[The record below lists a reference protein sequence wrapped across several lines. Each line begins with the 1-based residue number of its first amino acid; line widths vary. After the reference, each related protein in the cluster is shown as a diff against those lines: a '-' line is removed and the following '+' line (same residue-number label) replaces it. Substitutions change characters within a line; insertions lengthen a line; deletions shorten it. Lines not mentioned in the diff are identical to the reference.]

1 MKIQLKINESFEKA
15 ESAYKK
21 VIENNPKSEI
31 ACHGL
36 GLLYKDNQEYEKA
49 LVFFKKAIKLNREFS
64 ICIYDMAM
72 TYDKLNKYELCF
84 FYLEKAIKI
93 NPDFYEALY
102 SMAQYYRKMKNE
114 KKMREYLQKTLLK
127 RPNHPGANHLLSSLN
142 GETSSY
148 SLEYARDLFDR
159 YADFFED
166 HLVNTLNY
174 KVPFIIKEKL
184 KFLNPPKNSRILD
197 LGCGTGLLGKTLID
211 VFPNLVGVDI
221 SSNMIKETR
230 KKDIYTEL
238 YINDIDAFLLR
249 NEQEFDLII
258 APDVFIY
265 ITDLQTIFSSVKKS
279 LNPSGYFIF
288 TIEPLMEITTENCQL
303 EKSGRVSHTIKY
315 VKSLCKN
322 NGFEI
327 IENEEI
333 TLREENKIGQKGV
346 VFILKAFPE

>member
-1 MKIQLKINESFEKA
+1 MKTQLTIKQVFEKDLTYDQNLA
-15 ESAYKK
+15 
-21 VIENNPKSEI
+21 IEYHN
-31 ACHGL
+31 L
-36 GLLYKDNQEYEKA
+36 GLLYKENKEYEKA
-49 LVFFKKAIKLNREFS
+49 LVFFKKAIKLNREFY

-72 TYDKLNKYELCF
+72 TYDKLNKFELCF

-114 KKMREYLQKTLLK
+114 KKMQEFLQKTLKK
-127 RPNHPGANHLLSSLN
+127 RPDHPGANHLLSSLN
-142 GETSSY
+142 GESSSY

-166 HLVNTLNY
+166 HLLNTLNY

-184 KFLNPPKNSRILD
+184 KSLNPPKNSRILD

-221 SSNMIKETR
+221 SSNMIKETK

-238 YINDIDAFLLR
+238 YINDIDTFLLK
-249 NEQEFDLII
+249 NEQKFDLII

-288 TIEPLMEITTENCQL
+288 TIEPLKGITTENCQL
-303 EKSGRVSHTIKY
+303 EKSGRVSHTVEY

-327 IENEEI
+327 IEDEEI
-333 TLREENKIGQKGV
+333 ILREENKIGQKGV
-346 VFILKAFPE
+346 VFILRAFAE

>member
-1 MKIQLKINESFEKA
+1 MKIQFKMNESFEKA

-21 VIENNPKSEI
+21 VIENDSSSSM

-36 GLLYKDNQEYEKA
+36 GLLYKENKEYEKA
-49 LVFFKKAIKLNREFS
+49 LIFFKKAIKQNREFS

-93 NPDFYEALY
+93 NPDFSEALY

-258 APDVFIY
+258 ASDVFIY

>member
-1 MKIQLKINESFEKA
+1 MKTQPTIKQAFEKDLTYDQNLA
-15 ESAYKK
+15 
-21 VIENNPKSEI
+21 IEYHN
-31 ACHGL
+31 L
-36 GLLYKDNQEYEKA
+36 GLLYKKNKEYEKA
-49 LVFFKKAIKLNREFS
+49 LVFFKKAIKLNREFY

-72 TYDKLNKYELCF
+72 TYDKLNKFELCF

-114 KKMREYLQKTLLK
+114 KKMQEFLQKTLQK
-127 RPNHPGANHLLSSLN
+127 RSDHPGANHLLSSLN

-148 SLEYARDLFDR
+148 SLDYARDLFDR

-184 KFLNPPKNSRILD
+184 KSLNPPKNSRILD
-197 LGCGTGLLGKTLID
+197 LGCGTGLLGKTIID
-211 VFPNLVGVDI
+211 TFPNLVGVDI
-221 SSNMIKETR
+221 SSNMIKETK

-238 YINDIDAFLLR
+238 YINDIDTFLLK
-249 NEQEFDLII
+249 NKQEFDLII

-279 LNPSGYFIF
+279 LNHSGYFIF

-303 EKSGRVSHTIKY
+303 KKSGRVSHTIKY